1 MISAES
7 FINLLQDKTIIELDE
22 TTKLIQDTIK
32 TSFTS
37 IQDQLVEKIKNNVRD
52 QLIDKIGSS
61 DNITDDQFKRSL
73 EIGHTV
79 FEPMLKADEFIIGSC
94 VFRRNIWNF
103 SSCSTQYFS
112 IIYTNYNDAYQNR
125 LTPVYKS
132 NKKIKLSRP
141 MIIMVSKIF
150 KSISTFCNFVI
161 PNGNGGDES
170 YGDQVVS
177 FLTKTLPEIVYEIQE
192 KYYGDKKFGIYGC
205 KFEEIIEDYHK
216 LTKEMQIKNTA
227 LENAKREME
236 RLYGEVDRLN
246 NELSECD
253 QLKKMLLTLKNTV

>member
-7 FINLLQDKTIIELDE
+7 FINLLQDKSIIELDE

-52 QLIDKIGSS
+52 QLIKKIGSS
-61 DNITDDQFKRSL
+61 DDITDDQFKRSL

-79 FEPMLKADEFIIGSC
+79 FEPMLKADEFIIGGC
-94 VFRRNIWNF
+94 NFRRNINNYGSYSSKNF
-103 SSCSTQYFS
+103 S
-112 IIYTNYNDAYQNR
+112 IVYTNYNNAYQNR

-132 NKKIKLSRP
+132 NNKIKLSRP
-141 MIIMVSKIF
+141 MIIIVNKIF
-150 KSISTFCNFVI
+150 KSISTFCNFAI
-161 PNGNGGDES
+161 PNCNGRDETHGDM
-170 YGDQVVS
+170 VVS
-177 FLTKTLPEIVYEIQE
+177 FLTKTLPEVVYEIQE

-216 LTKEMQIKNTA
+216 LRKEMQIKSTA
-227 LENAKREME
+227 LENAKKEME
-236 RLYGEVDRLN
+236 RLYDEVDRLN
-246 NELSECD
+246 NELSKCD